1 MTAQSRI
8 DITRIES
15 LTSNVANLTQDKTI
29 LLGQVSSLE
38 KEIDRLSR

>member
-8 DITRIES
+8 DIARIES
-15 LTSNVANLTQDKTI
+15 LTTNVANLTQDKTI